1 MDSRLLFLA
10 ALIVLS
16 AIFSGSETALVSIS
30 DSKVDSLVANK
41 RRNSRLLR
49 RLKND
54 PHKLLITILIG
65 NNIVNIGAS
74 AYAAVIFSDYFGSNA
89 VGIATGVMTFFILI
103 FGEITP
109 KSFAHQYSAGVSLFM
124 ARPISVLQFLLYPFV
139 WFFEKIVHLMN
150 RFFGNKRDTYSVTE
164 GELLAMV
171 NIGAKEG
178 AIEKAERELI
188 ENVLEFN
195 DINVEDVMT
204 PRVAMDAL
212 DCEITIQEAVNY
224 VKKHTHSRL
233 PVFKGS
239 LDNIIG
245 IISIKTLLK
254 YFDECSPR
262 RKLKN
267 LEISMPLEV
276 PHTKKINKL
285 FREFQRKHVHI
296 AIVIDEFGGT
306 AGLVTLEDLLEEIVG
321 DIVDES
327 DRKEKPFEVVDK
339 KTILVSGGTLVE
351 DVNDFFKLSIWPDDH
366 DTINTLLVEH
376 LGRFPREGET
386 VKLSRVR
393 IKIDSMDK
401 NVLKRATVK
410 KTIVRKKKD

>member
-1 MDSRLLFLA
+1 MDSRLFILA
-10 ALIVLS
+10 ALIILS
-16 AIFSGSETALVSIS
+16 AVFSGSETALVSIS

-41 RRNSRLLR
+41 KRNSKLLKK
-49 RLKND
+49 LKKD

-65 NNIVNIGAS
+65 NNIINIGAS
-74 AYAAVIFSDYFGSNA
+74 AFAAVVFTDYFGSNA

-109 KSFAHQYSAGVSLFM
+109 KSFAHQHAAGVSLLM
-124 ARPISVLQFLLYPFV
+124 ARPIYFLQLLLYPAV
-139 WFFEKIVHLMN
+139 LFFELIVHVVN
-150 RFFGNKRDTYSVTE
+150 RFFGNKTNSYSVTE

-195 DINVEDVMT
+195 DIKVEDVMT

-212 DCEITIQEAVNY
+212 DCEWTIQEAVNY

-233 PVFKGS
+233 PVFKDN

-245 IISIKTLLK
+245 VISIKTLLK

-267 LEISMPLEV
+267 LEINLPLEV

-285 FREFQRKHVHI
+285 FREFQRKHVHL
-296 AIVIDEFGGT
+296 AVVIDEFGGT

-321 DIVDES
+321 DIEDES
-327 DRKEKPFEVVDK
+327 DKKEKPFEIIDNR
-339 KTILVSGGTLVE
+339 TIMVSGATLVE
-351 DVNDFFKLSIWPDDH
+351 DVNDYLKVKIWPDDH
-366 DTINTLLVEH
+366 DSINTVLVEH

-386 VKLSRVR
+386 VTFPRV
-393 IKIDSMDK
+393 KITVENMER
-401 NVLKRATVK
+401 NVLKKATIKKRNQK
-410 KTIVRKKKD
+410 KTSK